1 MNHSQESIPVSPSLN
16 STFNDTAGYTEETSP
31 ISIRILPLSLQAML
45 NAILIGIIAKS
56 LVLLIDGITNLAFYH
71 QFSFHPAS
79 PEGNTL
85 GWWVILAPVVGSVL
99 VGLIARY
106 GSPAIRGHGIP
117 EAMEKIILHES
128 KIPPRLTF
136 LKPLSSAISIGTG
149 GPFGAEGPII
159 ATGGAFGSLTG
170 QIMRISASERKIIL
184 TAGAC
189 AGMAAIFG
197 TPVAAVMLAIELL
210 LFEYSPKSLIPVAL
224 ACTTGAA
231 MHFLL
236 FDSKPVFAMA
246 AIAPPSGN
254 ALLSYMLM
262 GAFIGVI
269 ASLIS
274 KSVYWVEDQFE
285 KIPIHWMWWP
295 AIGALAVGITGY
307 YAPNT
312 MGVGYGNIVNLLKGN
327 LTVSAL
333 CVLCF
338 LKYIS
343 WVISLGSGTSGGT
356 LAPLFT
362 IGGAVGALLGMGI
375 LNLFPES
382 QITIASAALIGM
394 AAMFA
399 GASRAILTSILFALE
414 TTGQV
419 EGLLPLLGACTAAYL
434 VGILLSKGS
443 IMTEKIQRRGVRT
456 PHSYEPDVLQAIN
469 AGDLVK
475 KVSILV
481 SIENTVGE
489 LRSWLSDNMSRCPH
503 NFLIVTDEE
512 ENFMGY
518 VERKKLFS
526 NHIHASVPVKEILS
540 TNMVFVYE
548 EQDAGSVSEI
558 MGSTKMDVIAVLSDK
573 IRNKVTGMI
582 TTTEIIT
589 AYSAKRSREKKYQ
602 RHLSVTRRTLRFI
615 IKGKT
620 LIKSNTEK
628 QNKLI

>member
-1 MNHSQESIPVSPSLN
+1 MNNPKESIPVSPSLHN
-16 STFNDTAGYTEETSP
+16 TFNDTEGYTEDTAP
-31 ISIRILPLSLQAML
+31 ISIRILPLSLQAIL
-45 NAILIGIIAKS
+45 NAILISIIAKS
-56 LVLLIDGITNLAFYH
+56 LVLLINGITNLSFYH
-71 QFSFHPAS
+71 RFSFRPAS

-85 GWWVILAPVVGSVL
+85 GLSVIVVPIAGSIL
-99 VGLIARY
+99 VGLIARF
-106 GSPAIRGHGIP
+106 GSSAIRGHGIP

-210 LFEYSPKSLIPVAL
+210 LFEYAPKSLIPVAL
-224 ACTTGAA
+224 ACATGAA
-231 MHFLL
+231 MHLFL
-236 FDSKPVFAMA
+236 FDSKPVFHMA
-246 AIAPPSGN
+246 PILPPSGN
-254 ALLSYMLM
+254 ALLTYILM
-262 GAFIGVI
+262 GGFIGIV

-285 KIPIHWMWWP
+285 KLPVHWMWWP
-295 AIGALAVGITGY
+295 AIGAIAVGITGL

-312 MGVGYGNIVNLLKGN
+312 MGVGYENIVDLLKGS

-338 LKYIS
+338 LKYLS

-362 IGGAVGALLGMGI
+362 IGGAFGALLGMGI
-375 LNLFPES
+375 LALFPAS
-382 QITIASAALIGM
+382 GITIASAALIGM
-394 AAMFA
+394 ASMFA

-434 VGILLSKGS
+434 VAMLLSKGS

-456 PHSYEPDVLQAIN
+456 PHSYEPDVLRTIN

-475 KVSILV
+475 KVAIMV
-481 SIENTVGE
+481 SIENTVGQ
-489 LRSWLSDNMSRCPH
+489 LRGWLSENMSRYPYH
-503 NFLIVTDEE
+503 FLIVIDEE
-512 ENFMGY
+512 ENFLGY
-518 VERKKLFS
+518 VERKRLFS
-526 NHIHASVPVKEILS
+526 SHVNEFVAVKEILS
-540 TNMVFVYE
+540 ESTAYVYE

-558 MGSTKMDVIAVLSDK
+558 MGSTKMDVIAVLSNK

-582 TTTEIIT
+582 TTTEIVT
-589 AYSAKRSREKKYQ
+589 AYSDNRSREKKYQ
-602 RHLSVTRRTLRFI
+602 RHLSVTRRTLRFM
-615 IKGKT
+615 IKGKS
-620 LIKSNTEK
+620 LMKANSDKIKVT
-628 QNKLI
+628 

>member
-1 MNHSQESIPVSPSLN
+1 MNNPKESIPVSPSLRN
-16 STFNDTAGYTEETSP
+16 TFNDTEGYTEDTAP
-31 ISIRILPLSLQAML
+31 ISIRILPLSLQAIV
-45 NAILIGIIAKS
+45 NAILISIIAKS
-56 LVLLIDGITNLAFYH
+56 LVLLINGITNLSFYH
-71 QFSFHPAS
+71 QFSFRPAS

-85 GWWVILAPVVGSVL
+85 GLSVILVPIAGSIL
-99 VGLIARY
+99 VGLIARF
-106 GSPAIRGHGIP
+106 GSSAIRGHGIP

-210 LFEYSPKSLIPVAL
+210 LFEYAPKSLIPVAL
-224 ACTTGAA
+224 ACATGAA
-231 MHFLL
+231 MHLLL
-236 FDSKPVFAMA
+236 FDSKPVFQMA
-246 AIAPPSGN
+246 PIVPPSGN
-254 ALLSYMLM
+254 ALLTYILM
-262 GAFIGVI
+262 GGFIGIV

-285 KIPIHWMWWP
+285 KLPVHWMWWP
-295 AIGALAVGITGY
+295 AIGAIAVGITGL

-312 MGVGYGNIVNLLKGN
+312 MGVGYENIVDLLKGS

-338 LKYIS
+338 LKYLS

-362 IGGAVGALLGMGI
+362 IGGALGALLGMSI
-375 LNLFPES
+375 LALFPAS
-382 QITIASAALIGM
+382 GITIASAALIGM
-394 AAMFA
+394 ASMFA

-419 EGLLPLLGACTAAYL
+419 QGLLPLLGACTAAYL
-434 VGILLSKGS
+434 VAMLLSKGS

-456 PHSYEPDVLQAIN
+456 PHSYEPDVLSTIN

-475 KVSILV
+475 KVAIMV
-481 SIENTVGE
+481 SIESTVGQ
-489 LRSWLSDNMSRCPH
+489 LRDWLSKNMGRYPYH
-503 NFLIVTDEE
+503 FLIVIDEE
-512 ENFMGY
+512 ENFLGY
-518 VERKKLFS
+518 VERKRLFG
-526 NHIHASVPVKEILS
+526 NHVNESAAVKEILS
-540 TNMVFVYE
+540 ESTAYVYE

-558 MGSTKMDVIAVLSDK
+558 MGSTKMDVIAVLSNK
-573 IRNKVTGMI
+573 MRNKVTGMI

-589 AYSAKRSREKKYQ
+589 AYSNNRSREKKYQ
-602 RHLSVTRRTLRFI
+602 RHLSVTRRTLRFM
-615 IKGKT
+615 IKGKSLMKANT
-620 LIKSNTEK
+620 DKIKAN
-628 QNKLI
+628 

>member
-1 MNHSQESIPVSPSLN
+1 MNNPQESIPLSPSLN
-16 STFNDTAGYTEETSP
+16 SSFNDTVGYVQDTSLL
-31 ISIRILPLSLQAML
+31 SIRILPLSLQAIV
-45 NAILIGIIAKS
+45 NAILIGIIAKG
-56 LVLLIDGITNLAFYH
+56 LVLLIDWITNLAFYH
-71 QFSFHPAS
+71 RFSFHPAS
-79 PEGNTL
+79 PAANTL
-85 GWWVILAPVVGSVL
+85 GWWVIWVPVAGSIL
-99 VGLIARY
+99 VGLIARF
-106 GSPAIRGHGIP
+106 GSAAIRGHGIP

-197 TPVAAVMLAIELL
+197 TPVASVMLAIELL
-210 LFEYSPKSLIPVAL
+210 LFEYSPKSIIPVAL

-231 MHFLL
+231 MHFIL
-236 FDSKPVFAMA
+236 FDNRPVFAMA
-246 AIAPPSGN
+246 AINAPSGY
-254 ALLSYMLM
+254 ALLTYILM
-262 GAFIGVI
+262 GVLIGVA

-285 KIPIHWMWWP
+285 KLPVHWMWWP
-295 AIGALAVGITGY
+295 AIGALAVGVTGY

-312 MGVGYGNIVNLLKGN
+312 MGVGYGNIVDLLKGN

-333 CVLCF
+333 CALSF

-362 IGGAVGALLGMGI
+362 IGGALGALLGMGI
-375 LNLFPES
+375 VSLFPGA

-394 AAMFA
+394 ASMFA
-399 GASRAILTSILFALE
+399 GASRAILTSIIFALE

-419 EGLLPLLGACTAAYL
+419 QGLLPLLGACTAAYL
-434 VGILLSKGS
+434 VSFIFLKGS

-456 PHSYEPDVLQAIN
+456 PQSYEPDILQTVN
-469 AGDLVK
+469 AGELVK

-481 SIENTVGE
+481 SIENSVGE
-489 LRSWLSDNMSRCPH
+489 LRDWLTANVSRCRYD
-503 NFLIVTDEE
+503 FFIVTDHE

-518 VERKKLFS
+518 VERKKIFS
-526 NHIHASVPVKEILS
+526 RQIAGSVPVKEILS
-540 TNMVFVYE
+540 ANSAFVYE

-558 MGSTKMDVIAVLSDK
+558 MGHTKMDVIAVLSDK
-573 IRNKVTGMI
+573 ERNKVTGMI
-582 TTTEIIT
+582 TATDIVK
-589 AYSAKRSREKKYQ
+589 AYSDKRSREKKYL

-615 IKGKT
+615 IKGRM
-620 LIKSNTEK
+620 LIKPNAEK
-628 QNKLI
+628 IKEN